1 MFISDFKKSSKE
13 TEKEKANMS
22 IIRVWDDV
30 SLWDRMSFW
39 VVSDTLFSGR
49 SLRLVPDQCGW

>member
-13 TEKEKANMS
+13 TEKEKANMG

-39 VVSDTLFSGR
+39 VASDPLFYGC